1 MHYSFIL
8 FPVDKLSDK
17 EADFSSLTVERISE
31 SEHSQVEMQKYGRQT
46 IIEEI
51 ITRIEENERE
61 IIEEKLVG
69 KARLNVYIYLHLTY
83 VCTSASNV
91 KSLQSSEHS

>member
-1 MHYSFIL
+1 M
-8 FPVDKLSDK
+8 DKLSDK

-69 KARLNVYIYLHLTY
+69 KGSLLVCIYLYLADVLRALCICIRYEVTTT
-83 VCTSASNV
+83 TS
-91 KSLQSSEHS
+91 SLSG